1 MSNKFVHTDR
11 KNSKK
16 NVYHTDR
23 DCTRL
28 KGNGRPVTEAEVEY
42 HELRLC
48 QWCDP
53 EIEHPNAQYEQ
64 DFSYQKALKEAAKD
78 NE

>member
-1 MSNKFVHTDR
+1 MNKYVHTDR

-23 DCTRL
+23 GCTRL
-28 KGNGRPVTEAEVEY
+28 KGSGRVVTEAEIEY
-42 HELRLC
+42 HDLRLC

-53 EIEHPNAQYEQ
+53 DEQPNAQYEQ